1 MSYTCIFYIRINIHV
16 YCKIFVEK
24 AVQILIECHNG
35 RKQDMIS
42 RSLGWKEGATGTA
55 IRRLMEKGLLEKTE
69 RGTYRTTEKGND
81 YVTQYM
87 KDYEERE
94 SRRIDFIVYNTYRF
108 PESVLQSSA
117 PYISMFKGIIDLLYV
132 DKKIRAILGNIKKIY
147 MNSVDTHLR
156 DELVIAAMWADH
168 TEPVC
173 NYHKFNYVKSYDAYA
188 SEKVKSFCSREDL
201 FTILHRYS
209 RVSMSLKRYWIKK

>member
-1 MSYTCIFYIRINIHV
+1 MS
-16 YCKIFVEK
+16 VEK
-24 AVQILIECHNG
+24 AVQILIECYSG

-55 IRRLMEKGLLEKTE
+55 IRRLVEKGLLKKTE

-81 YVTQYM
+81 YVEQYM
-87 KDYEERE
+87 KDCEEQE
-94 SRRIDFIVYNTYRF
+94 SRRIDFIVYNAYRF

-117 PYISMFKGIIDLLYV
+117 PYISMFKGIIDLLYL
-132 DKKIRAILGNIKKIY
+132 DRKTRTILANIKKIY

-156 DELVIAAMWADH
+156 DELVMVSMWADH

-173 NYHKFNYVKSYDAYA
+173 IHHKFNYVKSYNTYA
-188 SEKVKSFCSREDL
+188 LENVKSLCSREDL

-209 RVSMSLKRYWIKK
+209 RISMSLKRYWIKQ